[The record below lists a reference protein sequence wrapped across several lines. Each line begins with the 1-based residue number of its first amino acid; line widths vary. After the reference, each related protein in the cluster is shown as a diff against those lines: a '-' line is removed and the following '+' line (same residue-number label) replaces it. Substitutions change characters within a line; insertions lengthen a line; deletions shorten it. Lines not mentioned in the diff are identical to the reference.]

1 MTVMRQENNSVFDY
15 TNLEMVLMGRSPHKK
30 IYETADC
37 KDLEIAFDSLKYVGM
52 FDAKDRLFNT
62 LSGGEKQRVL
72 MARSLAQETD
82 IFILDEPTNHLDV
95 YYQWNLMKSIK
106 KLNKTVLAVFH
117 DLSIALE
124 YCDYLYVLNDGKNMA
139 EGKSAE
145 VLNKEVLRDIFKVD
159 SEIITTSNGKRRVLI
174 YGSI

>member
-1 MTVMRQENNSVFDY
+1 
-15 TNLEMVLMGRSPHKK
+15 
-30 IYETADC
+30 
-37 KDLEIAFDSLKYVGM
+37 
-52 FDAKDRLFNT
+52 
-62 LSGGEKQRVL
+62 

-124 YCDYLYVLNDGKNMA
+124 YCDYLYVLNDGKNIA

-145 VLNKEVLRDIFKVD
+145 VLNKEILRDVFKVD